1 MSLPLEE
8 MLKNLSEAD
17 ILMLKERAAQRDE
30 YLAKKPEREQEFL
43 EGRAVAAGGK
53 AALAEELIE
62 KAKKEIPAGGQHDQT
77 IESLQAEANKWK
89 EAAID
94 LYAAKSKPDLSNLD
108 LESDADRKEAGL
120 LPHGFKSFWHFAHDL
135 YAQGKNGSQASDE
148 LKSWQSTVKATLTV
162 GTADSAGT
170 LVPMEFSSELL
181 DRQKQINPILTR
193 AMIVPMQTNKITIP
207 YLESFD
213 ESQNK
218 VFGNV
223 EFKWPGEEG
232 QATVTNFE
240 TGGVELVLHT
250 ATGLARVSRDLL
262 NYSPISIEG
271 ILRRAFDYGLGKLI
285 NRMALRGTGAGQ
297 PQGVLN
303 ATCMLPIPKETGQA
317 ADTFIYDNVLEMLAR
332 FYSADDSLDGAV
344 WMANKTLLPQIGK
357 LSIAVGTG
365 GSGVFLANGQIQP
378 VQNFAM
384 MGIPVQWSTLLSAKG
399 DLGDAILA
407 DWSQYI
413 VGQPAGRPGAEMAT
427 SIHLYFDFSS
437 TAFRINID
445 LDGQCWWPDKY
456 RPEFGDSQSPF
467 VDLAE
472 RA

>member
-1 MSLPLEE
+1 MAITLEE
-8 MLKNLSEAD
+8 KLKHLSEED
-17 ILMLKERAAQRDE
+17 MDLLRARASE
-30 YLAKKPEREQEFL
+30 YQAKKPEREKEFI
-43 EGRAVAAGGK
+43 EGRAAVATAKAGV
-53 AALAEELIE
+53 AEELIE
-62 KAKKEIPAGGQHDQT
+62 KAKEEIPVGEQRTAT
-77 IESLQAEANKWK
+77 VESLQAEADKWK
-89 EAAID
+89 QTAID
-94 LYAAKSKPDLSNLD
+94 LYASKSKPDLSNID
-108 LESDADRKEAGL
+108 ISEEDAKAAGA
-120 LPHGFKSFWHFAHDL
+120 LPHKFKSFYHFAYDL
-135 YAQGKNGSQASDE
+135 TQEGPNGAQASDE
-148 LKSWQSTVKATLTV
+148 LKAWRSTITEQKATLTV
-162 GTADSAGT
+162 GAGESAGT
-170 LVPMEFSSELL
+170 LVPMEFSDNLL
-181 DRQKQINPILTR
+181 DRQKQINPILSR
-193 AMIVPMQTNKITIP
+193 AMIVPMGTNKITIP

-218 VFGNV
+218 VYGNV

-250 ATGLARVSRDLL
+250 ATGLARVSRDLI

-271 ILRRAFDYGLGKLI
+271 ILRTAFDYGLGKLI
-285 NRMALRGTGAGQ
+285 NRMAIRGTGAGQ

-357 LSIAVGTG
+357 LSVAVGTG
-365 GSGVFLANGQIQP
+365 GNGVFLANGQIQP

-399 DLGDAILA
+399 DLGDIILA
-407 DWSQYI
+407 DWSQYL